1 MVFINLIGEALTMIT
16 IRSLVA
22 MGIGALIAS
31 TSGFAFAL
39 PFTPIMDEFR
49 ITKGP
54 AEIFNDSFADGVVP
68 PSGPDGA
75 ETYFGVGFD
84 GMTSESGGSLT
95 MTPSLGAPTGLI
107 GTFAEHS
114 TVASRLLATNPAN
127 PNFLGVASAF
137 SIHGLFD
144 MSNLPM
150 VTGQSFGIRAT
161 DRALG
166 IGNEG
171 DDTYVLFVGMNLASD
186 IVVALRHVNFV
197 TDVSTLLDAFSI
209 QSLLPTAGKI
219 ELILSKAAGTDNLLA
234 SYVLYD
240 NNVSPAILE
249 SGSIGSELMLS
260 IYSGEDYIRGGFQST
275 DIVPVPEPA
284 TLALLG
290 LGLAGMTFARKRK
303 THA

>member
-1 MVFINLIGEALTMIT
+1 
-16 IRSLVA
+16 
-22 MGIGALIAS
+22 
-31 TSGFAFAL
+31 
-39 PFTPIMDEFR
+39 
-49 ITKGP
+49 
-54 AEIFNDSFADGVVP
+54 
-68 PSGPDGA
+68 
-75 ETYFGVGFD
+75 VGK
-84 GMTSESGGSLT
+84 LT
-95 MTPSLGAPTGLI
+95 MTPSLGDPTGLI

-114 TVASRLLATNPAN
+114 TVASRFLATNPAN

-161 DRALG
+161 DSAIG

-197 TDVSTLLDAFSI
+197 TDVSTLLDSFSI
-209 QSLLPTAGKI
+209 QSLLPAAGQV
-219 ELILSKAAGTDNLLA
+219 ELVLSKEAGASNLLA
-234 SYVLYD
+234 SYILYD
-240 NNVSPAILE
+240 DSVSPGILD
-249 SGSIGSELMLS
+249 SGPIGLGSTLG
-260 IYSGEDYIRGGFQST
+260 IYVGETYIRGGFQST
-275 DIVPVPEPA
+275 DIVAVPEPA

>member
-1 MVFINLIGEALTMIT
+1 MITTRSLIG
-16 IRSLVA
+16 

-39 PFTPIMDEFR
+39 PFTPIMDEFW
-49 ITKGP
+49 IMKGSAAAAP
-54 AEIFNDSFADGVVP
+54 AEIFRDSFGDGVVP

-75 ETYFGVGFD
+75 ATYFGGGIA

-95 MTPSLGAPTGLI
+95 MTPSLGAPTGLV

-114 TVASRLLATNPAN
+114 TVANRSLAANPAN

-150 VTGQSFGIRAT
+150 ITGQSFGIRAT

-166 IGNEG
+166 NEG
-171 DDTYVLFVGMNLASD
+171 DDTYVLYVGMNLASN
-186 IVVALRHVNFV
+186 IVVALRHVDYV
-197 TDVSTLLDAFSI
+197 TDVSTLLDSFSI
-209 QSLLPTAGKI
+209 QTLLPTAGQI
-219 ELILSKAAGTDNLLA
+219 ELVLSKEAGASNLLA
-234 SYVLYD
+234 SYILYD
-240 NNVSPAILE
+240 NSVSPGILG
-249 SGSIGSELMLS
+249 SGPIGLGSTLG
-260 IYSGEDYIRGGFQST
+260 IYVGETYIRGGFQST
-275 DIVPVPEPA
+275 DIVAVPEPA

>member
-1 MVFINLIGEALTMIT
+1 MITTRSLIG
-16 IRSLVA
+16 

-39 PFTPIMDEFR
+39 PFTPIMDEFW
-49 ITKGP
+49 IIKGSAAAAP
-54 AEIFNDSFADGVVP
+54 TEIFRDSFGDGAVP

-75 ETYFGVGFD
+75 ATYFGVGFA
-84 GMTSESGGSLT
+84 GMTGESGGKLT
-95 MTPSLGAPTGLI
+95 MTPSLGAPTGLV
-107 GTFAEHS
+107 GTSAELS
-114 TVASRLLATNPAN
+114 TTANRMLSTNPAN
-127 PNFLGVASAF
+127 PNFLGAASAF

-171 DDTYVLFVGMNLASD
+171 DDTYVLFVGMNLASN
-186 IVVALRHVNFV
+186 IVVALRHVDTG
-197 TDVSTLLDAFSI
+197 TDVSTLLDSFSI
-209 QSLLPTAGKI
+209 QSLLSTAGQI
-219 ELILSKAAGTDNLLA
+219 ELILSKQAGASNLLA
-234 SYVLYD
+234 SYILYD
-240 NNVSPAILE
+240 NSVSPVILGSGPIG
-249 SGSIGSELMLS
+249 SGSTLG

-275 DIVPVPEPA
+275 DIVAVPEPA

>member
-1 MVFINLIGEALTMIT
+1 MIT

-31 TSGFAFAL
+31 TSGLAFAL

-54 AEIFNDSFADGVVP
+54 AEIFNDSFADGLVP

-75 ETYFGVGFD
+75 ATYFGVGFA

-95 MTPSLGAPTGLI
+95 MTPSLGAPTGLV
-107 GTFAEHS
+107 GTLAERS
-114 TVASRLLATNPAN
+114 TVASRLLTTNPVN
-127 PNFLGVASAF
+127 PNFLGVADAF

-161 DRALG
+161 DQATG
-166 IGNEG
+166 IGNVG
-171 DDTYVLFVGMNLASD
+171 ADTYILFVGKSLLTSD
-186 IVVALRHVNFV
+186 IVVGLRRQDFV
-197 TDVSTLLDAFSI
+197 MDVSTPLDSISI
-209 QSLLPTAGKI
+209 QSHLPSAGKI
-219 ELILSKAAGTDNLLA
+219 ELILSKTAGASELLA
-234 SYVLYD
+234 SYILYD
-240 NNVSPAILE
+240 NNVSPTILDA
-249 SGSIGSELMLS
+249 GSIGSGSTLG
-260 IYSGEDYIRGGFQST
+260 IYVGETYIRGGFQSS
-275 DIVPVPEPA
+275 DVVPVPEPA

-290 LGLAGMTFARKRK
+290 LGFAGMTFARKRK
-303 THA
+303 ASA

>member
-1 MVFINLIGEALTMIT
+1 MIT

-22 MGIGALIAS
+22 MGIGALIVS

-39 PFTPIMDEFR
+39 PFTPILDEFW
-49 ITKGP
+49 ITQNSAGVAP
-54 AEIFNDSFADGVVP
+54 AEIFRDSFGDGVVP
-68 PSGPDGA
+68 PSGPDGGT
-75 ETYFGVGFD
+75 TYFGVGFA
-84 GMTSESGGSLT
+84 GMTSESGGKLT
-95 MTPSLGAPTGLI
+95 MTPSLGDPTGLI

-114 TVASRLLATNPAN
+114 TVASRVLSTNPSN

-197 TDVSTLLDAFSI
+197 TDVSTLLDSFPI
-209 QSLLPTAGKI
+209 QSLLPTAGQI
-219 ELILSKAAGTDNLLA
+219 ELVLSKEAGASNLLA
-234 SYVLYD
+234 SYILYD
-240 NNVSPAILE
+240 NSVSPGILG
-249 SGSIGSELMLS
+249 SGPIGLGSTLG
-260 IYSGEDYIRGGFQST
+260 IYVGETYIRGGFQST
-275 DIVPVPEPA
+275 DIVAVPEPA